1 MLATQNSNKISDN
14 IVTKTNDDDEIAV
27 QTMPCNKKLHK
38 TVCEIVNV
46 KASQHPFTLNFR
58 QQTTLQNRD
67 TTGISNGYYS

>member
-46 KASQHPFTLNFR
+46 KASQHPFTL
-58 QQTTLQNRD
+58 QTTTLQNRN
-67 TTGISNGYYS
+67 TTGISKG